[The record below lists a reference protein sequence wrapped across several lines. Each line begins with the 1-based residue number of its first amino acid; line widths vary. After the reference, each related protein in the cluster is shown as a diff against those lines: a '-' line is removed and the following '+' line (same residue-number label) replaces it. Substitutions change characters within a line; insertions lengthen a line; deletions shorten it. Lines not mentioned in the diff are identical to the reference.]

1 VDVARQQ
8 HLQDQIA
15 ARVAASLADVD
26 WAEATLFV
34 LQVAGVRRAWVDA
47 LDAVG
52 SAKPDLPTPDVDDL
66 AAELREVM
74 ADPERGTWFS
84 LVLTLTAAGSFTARF
99 NGDRRVFDDP
109 ASPFEAT
116 GAEVVPSDADYAADL
131 ARFPRAEK
139 YRPDWLPAAGA
150 PAGPAEPATAGPAA
164 AGPDA
169 AGPAADA
176 APPAGAVPP
185 AALPSSLAG
194 LDGRWGWSGVLTSVA
209 RQTAASPVSSSPA
222 GAPTDE
228 PDAPELTLT
237 QLERRVRDAVVLDVI
252 APHRVG
258 TLLRLHAEAVDAGVL
273 PAVDAV
279 GSVDTELG
287 IEEARVA
294 HPEVVPVVEAAVASV
309 VDVVVAEHVQ
319 AVVAD

>member
-1 VDVARQQ
+1 MDVARQQ

-15 ARVAASLADVD
+15 ARVAGSLADVD

-116 GAEVVPSDADYAADL
+116 GDEVVPSDADYAADL
-131 ARFPRAEK
+131 ARFPRTEK
-139 YRPDWLPAAGA
+139 YRPDWLPAAGPA
-150 PAGPAEPATAGPAA
+150 PAGSADPATAGPAA
-164 AGPDA
+164 DA
-169 AGPAADA
+169 AS
-176 APPAGAVPP
+176 PAGAVPP

-209 RQTAASPVSSSPA
+209 RQTATSPVSSSPA

-279 GSVDTELG
+279 GSVDTDLG
-287 IEEARVA
+287 LEEARVA